1 MQALF
6 DQTFAAS
13 SRALAAVRAALHQA
27 CQQAGC
33 SEECAE
39 QFVLAVN
46 EACMNVIQHG
56 YQFADGQHFTL
67 RLGLADGVL
76 QAQLLDNGV
85 LATDADLCPRELD
98 ELRPGGLGVL
108 FMRELMDQV
117 GYQLA
122 PPGFTNCLQLTK
134 RIY

>member
-1 MQALF
+1 
-6 DQTFAAS
+6 
-13 SRALAAVRAALHQA
+13 
-27 CQQAGC
+27 
-33 SEECAE
+33 
-39 QFVLAVN
+39 
-46 EACMNVIQHG
+46 MNVIQHG

-67 RLGLADGVL
+67 RLGIADGVL

-122 PPGFTNCLQLTK
+122 PQGFTNCLQLTK